1 MQALL
6 KARNAQATRHV
17 QHAHHLKGLL
27 HCGTCGSRMLLDFA
41 TNPRGT
47 TYAYF
52 VCSGRAAKKTG
63 CTRRSVPVAVAE
75 RLVAD
80 SYVSITISDQ
90 TYRDLAQRVDA
101 AFDKRMA
108 DRSQEIADLAAH
120 RAKLEAESD
129 KLLAA
134 HFTDAIDLPTLK
146 RHQDRIRTALADV
159 NQRLA
164 EHDKHHAD
172 SRTFLHDSLRLPT
185 DAHRAYARSGDAD
198 RRLAN
203 QAFYTRL
210 DITDDEQ
217 PRPHPAEPFAT
228 IIREA
233 HHSHGGEGEETKREH
248 STSADVE
255 CSRKTLCVGL
265 LKNYCNRNETTRQIN
280 GLVAEARGQ
289 FGSAVPRRTPL
300 PPLRRGQGNS
310 CLPRRSGPSQPST
323 WPGGR

>member
-6 KARNAQATRHV
+6 KARNAHATKHV

-47 TYAYF
+47 TYAYY

-63 CTRRSVPVAVAE
+63 CTRRAVPVAVAE
-75 RLVAD
+75 RLVVD
-80 SYVSITISDQ
+80 SYASITISDQ
-90 TYRDLAQRVDA
+90 TYRELSQQVDA

-108 DRSQEIADLAAH
+108 DRDQEIADLTRH

-134 HFTDAIDLPTLK
+134 HFADAIDLPTLK
-146 RHQDRIRTALADV
+146 RYQDRIRAGLADV

-164 EHDKHHAD
+164 EHDKHHAG
-172 SRTFLHDSLRLPT
+172 SRAFLHDSLRLLT
-185 DAHRAYARSGDAD
+185 DAHNAYARSGDAD

-217 PRPHPAEPFAT
+217 LRPRLAEPFAT

-233 HHSHGGEGEETKREH
+233 HDSHGREGEEAKRG
-248 STSADVE
+248 
-255 CSRKTLCVGL
+255 TLHIFRCRV
-265 LKNYCNRNETTRQIN
+265 
-280 GLVAEARGQ
+280 
-289 FGSAVPRRTPL
+289 FP
-300 PPLRRGQGNS
+300 
-310 CLPRRSGPSQPST
+310 
-323 WPGGR
+323 